1 MIKSHRITQQ
11 VEDYIA
17 YKQGLGFQLTTEAP
31 ELRRF
36 AAFARAQ
43 NHQGAL
49 TIDLALNWASEKPHY
64 TRWYRARRLE
74 IVRTFARYAL
84 AMDAETQIPPT
95 GIFGKCHGRVA
106 PYIYSTDEVISL
118 MKQADT
124 LLSPDGLRAMAVRT
138 AIGLLW
144 ATGLRVGEL
153 CRLYRDDV
161 HLKHREL
168 HVRNTKFHKER
179 YLPIHPT
186 VVEALKV
193 YAEFRDHR
201 YPHSTDPHFFL
212 STRGTPLSERNLEYS
227 FSILRSCLLPAGQ
240 REWNR
245 RPPRLYDLRHSFACA
260 TIIRWYQ
267 EGMDINQRIL
277 LLSTYLGHVK
287 PSDTYWYMTG
297 TPELLELATQRF
309 EGVSLRILRQEAR
322 DEE

>member
-1 MIKSHRITQQ
+1 MSRQS
-11 VEDYIA
+11 
-17 YKQGLGFQLTTEAP
+17 
-31 ELRRF
+31 R
-36 AAFARAQ
+36 
-43 NHQGAL
+43 
-49 TIDLALNWASEKPHY
+49 
-64 TRWYRARRLE
+64 
-74 IVRTFARYAL
+74 
-84 AMDAETQIPPT
+84 
-95 GIFGKCHGRVA
+95 

-201 YPHSTDPHFFL
+201 YPHSTDPHFSFPPAERRFPKETWNTAFP
-212 STRGTPLSERNLEYS
+212 SYARVCYQQANVSGTDVHQGSMIY
-227 FSILRSCLLPAGQ
+227 A
-240 REWNR
+240 
-245 RPPRLYDLRHSFACA
+245 
-260 TIIRWYQ
+260 
-267 EGMDINQRIL
+267 IL
-277 LLSTYLGHVK
+277 LLAPRSSAGIKKEWTLINVFYCSPRIWGMLNQVI
-287 PSDTYWYMTG
+287 PTG
-297 TPELLELATQRF
+297 
-309 EGVSLRILRQEAR
+309 I
-322 DEE
+322 